1 VIDIHFPQIQIRQQ
15 PAIMG
20 IETEPGTQDIKQ
32 PKATMEMQIDQPK
45 LEIRQQKGD
54 LEIDQTRAWDAL
66 GQGPILAAMTRIYS
80 QAKDEALRGIARIVE
95 NGNLMGD
102 LRYKGNPIADIA
114 QQSTLEHSEINYY
127 GEASIGNVDIRYT
140 MHKPEISVEEGKVNI
155 YTRVNPPE
163 IHYNNGKLH
172 IYMKQYPKVEI
183 IPPQIDLHL

>member
-1 VIDIHFPQIQIRQQ
+1 VVDIQFPQIQIRQQ
-15 PAIMG
+15 PAIM
-20 IETEPGTQDIKQ
+20 IVDADLGTQEIKQ
-32 PKATMEMQIDQPK
+32 PRPTMEMQTDPPK
-45 LEIRQQKGD
+45 QEIRQPKGD

-66 GQGPILAAMTRIYS
+66 GQGPILEAMSRIYS
-80 QAKDEALRGIARIVE
+80 QAKNVALQGIARIVE
-95 NGNLMGD
+95 NGNLLGD

-127 GEASIGNVDIRYT
+127 GEASYDNVDIRYT

-163 IHYNNGKLH
+163 INYNRGKLD

-183 IPPQIDLHL
+183 LPPQIDLHL